1 MPPTSRCHIGPTG
14 QPFVGAFDP
23 VAAPPI
29 ERYSTHEPL
38 NKLLL
43 ELASGFGRQFWWPAA
58 TPFEVMVGAIL
69 VQNTAWGNVELAMAN
84 LRRASA
90 LDPMILSELPHCEDH
105 GLEAL
110 IRPSGSFRG
119 KAKKLRA
126 LCAWLETRGLDR
138 GTPLETTLE
147 ALAQQP
153 VEPLRGELLDVFGVG
168 PETADSILCY
178 ALGRRSFVV
187 DTIARRVLSRHGICP
202 PGAEPDFA
210 ATCSY
215 DTLREWLMA
224 VLVPDQAVFEEAHA
238 LFVAVAK
245 DSCRVKSACE
255 TCPATPPV

>member
-1 MPPTSRCHIGPTG
+1 MSRTHIGPDG
-14 QPFVGAFDP
+14 EPFVGAFAPGD
-23 VAAPPI
+23 APPI
-29 ERYSTHEPL
+29 ERYATDTRL
-38 NKLLL
+38 NDLLL
-43 ELASGFGRQFWWPAA
+43 ELARGFGRQFWWPAA

-84 LRRASA
+84 LRRAGA
-90 LDPMILSELPHCEDH
+90 LEPAILGQLPVCEER

-110 IRPSGSFRG
+110 VRPSGSFRG

-126 LCAWLETRGLDR
+126 LSGWLESRGPSLEIVLQELAGQPLD
-138 GTPLETTLE
+138 
-147 ALAQQP
+147 
-153 VEPLRGELLDVFGVG
+153 PLRRELLGIFGVG

-187 DTIARRVLSRHGICP
+187 DAIARRVLSRHGIGP
-202 PGAEPDFA
+202 AGTPADFA

-215 DTLREWLMA
+215 DALRAWLMD
-224 VLVPDQAVFEEAHA
+224 VLLPDQAVYEEAHA
-238 LFVAVAK
+238 LFVAAAK